1 MIIAE
6 EFSSWSKNLKV
17 KDIPEKTKLTLQ
29 FLLKDI
35 CGIILS
41 ARNEDYVKSL
51 VETYKGSGNS
61 ISLGHSERF
70 DLFSSAI
77 IAGTAAHGE
86 DFDDTFEGNPMHVGA
101 TMIPAM
107 LSAAQKFNLD
117 GDQILKGLAV
127 GSELICRL
135 A

>member
-51 VETYKGSGNS
+51 VETYKGSGNL
-61 ISLGHSERF
+61 IS
-70 DLFSSAI
+70 
-77 IAGTAAHGE
+77 
-86 DFDDTFEGNPMHVGA
+86 
-101 TMIPAM
+101 
-107 LSAAQKFNLD
+107 
-117 GDQILKGLAV
+117 
-127 GSELICRL
+127 
-135 A
+135 